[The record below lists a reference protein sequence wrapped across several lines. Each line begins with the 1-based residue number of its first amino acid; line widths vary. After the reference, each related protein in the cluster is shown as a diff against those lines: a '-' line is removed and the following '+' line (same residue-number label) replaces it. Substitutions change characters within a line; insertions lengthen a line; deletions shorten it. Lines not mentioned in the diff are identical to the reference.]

1 MPARVGVDS
10 YAYHRLLGEV
20 RHGETP
26 PSHLFPRGSLD
37 VVAAA
42 RRLELDFALLQT
54 SFLGE
59 PSEFSAAAFLGEADG
74 VAVGL
79 SWGGPEGLAFGE
91 RADALRGLV
100 DWLGPR
106 RSSGSP

>member
-1 MPARVGVDS
+1 M
-10 YAYHRLLGEV
+10 
-20 RHGETP
+20 
-26 PSHLFPRGSLD
+26 
-37 VVAAA
+37 AAA
-42 RRLELDFALLQT
+42 RRPQLDFALLQT

-74 VAVGL
+74 LAVGL

-100 DWLGPR
+100 DWLEPAAR
-106 RSSGSP
+106 SGSP